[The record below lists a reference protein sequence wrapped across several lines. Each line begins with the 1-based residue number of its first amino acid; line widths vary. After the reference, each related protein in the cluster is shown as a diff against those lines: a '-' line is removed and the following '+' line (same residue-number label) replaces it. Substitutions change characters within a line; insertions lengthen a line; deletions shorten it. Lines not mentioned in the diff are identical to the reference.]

1 MCWGEKKKTVQEFYF
16 KLRNFLHLAEEADEH
31 YRMYCDF
38 DDDGGFWLH
47 LFCVD
52 PSPSASGEAG
62 PGGVPPCFSPR
73 RCFRSIIT
81 RNCSARRRMCMP
93 STRSPCLIRA
103 PGNLHRLRRTSRY
116 TRRSP
121 EEYEKYAAYISRI
134 VSCRNGNY
142 MVFFPVLP
150 FSGAGAG
157 VFQEDSSKAG
167 DARGADTEVICQTSG
182 MTEEE
187 KEAFL
192 EKFEEERGRNPGC
205 LLRNGRCVFRGN

>member
-1 MCWGEKKKTVQEFYF
+1 
-16 KLRNFLHLAEEADEH
+16 
-31 YRMYCDF
+31 MYCDF

-52 PSPSASGEAG
+52 PSRLLQERLDRGACHR
-62 PGGVPPCFSPR
+62 VFSPR

-81 RNCSARRRMCMP
+81 RELLCAKTDVYAIYAESVFDPGRRAICIA
-93 STRSPCLIRA
+93 SDV
-103 PGNLHRLRRTSRY
+103 TSRY

-142 MVFFPVLP
+142 MVFFPSYRFLEQVREC
-150 FSGAGAG
+150 
-157 VFQEDSSKAG
+157 FQEDSSKAG

-192 EKFEEERGRNPGC
+192 EKFEEEQGRNPGC
-205 LLRNGRCVFRGN
+205 LLRDGRCVFRGN